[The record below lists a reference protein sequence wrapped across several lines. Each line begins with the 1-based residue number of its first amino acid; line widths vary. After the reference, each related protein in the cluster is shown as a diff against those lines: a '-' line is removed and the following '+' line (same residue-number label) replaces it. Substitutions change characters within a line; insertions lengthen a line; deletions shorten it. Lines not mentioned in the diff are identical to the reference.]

1 MSYTLFDKRGP
12 VHYIGSIGG
21 MKGLLDFV
29 AKQRTSGP
37 LKEFLDRG
45 ETRDMQG
52 VIGEITALIPYCRN
66 RGMKIM
72 LLELKKG
79 LARSKGVAIISD

>member
-1 MSYTLFDKRGP
+1 VSYSLFDKRGE
-12 VHYIGSIGG
+12 VQYLGSIGG
-21 MKGLLDFV
+21 MNDLLDFV
-29 AKQRTSGP
+29 EKHRTSGP
-37 LKEFLDRG
+37 LKEFLDLG

>member
-1 MSYTLFDKRGP
+1 VSYTLFDKRGP

-21 MKGLLDFV
+21 MNDLLDFV

-45 ETRDMQG
+45 KTRDMQG
-52 VIGEITALIPYCRN
+52 VIGEITALIPYCN
-66 RGMKIM
+66 NASVKIT
-72 LLELKKG
+72 LLELKGG
-79 LARSKGVAIISD
+79 LAKSKGVAIISD

>member
-21 MKGLLDFV
+21 MNDLLDFV
-29 AKQRTSGP
+29 AKLRTSGP
-37 LKEFLDRG
+37 LKEFLDGG

-52 VIGEITALIPYCRN
+52 VIGEITALIPNCSDPSV
-66 RGMKIM
+66 KTT

-79 LARSKGVAIISD
+79 LAKSRGVAIISD